1 MKKLFIAIIS
11 TILFTFTANAA
22 DMRLALVVKGLG
34 IGFFEAAAE
43 GGQEAANEIG
53 GVEVIY
59 TGPATT
65 TAEAQ
70 IEVINSLI
78 AQKVEGLVG
87 HKLPG
92 QVMRAGHRLLSY

>member
-1 MKKLFIAIIS
+1 MKKILLVLFSIV
-11 TILFTFTANAA
+11 LFSANVSAA
-22 DMRLALVVKGLG
+22 DMRIALVVKGLG

-43 GGQEAANEIG
+43 GGYEAAKDIG

-65 TAEAQ
+65 TAEEQ

-78 AQKVEGLVG
+78 A
-87 HKLPG
+87 
-92 QVMRAGHRLLSY
+92 